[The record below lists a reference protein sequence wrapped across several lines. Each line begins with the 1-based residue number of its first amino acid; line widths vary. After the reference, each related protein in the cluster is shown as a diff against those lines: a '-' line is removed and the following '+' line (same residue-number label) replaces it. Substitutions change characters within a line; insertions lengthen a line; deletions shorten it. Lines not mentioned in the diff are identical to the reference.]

1 MVRVIESSEW
11 PLDVERIQGKTLIN
25 IGVEELVRE
34 DSLYYRYSQ
43 VVLDG
48 NLDSDKVDEV
58 RIQSEKRLIDTKKE
72 QALKVLVVSTD
83 SGKVFYADTDSRLD
97 LQAAL
102 VASEL
107 EGTNETMWKL
117 AEAFEG
123 SRVVSVSVDEIREAV
138 VLALKAKGKLVIQ

>member
-1 MVRVIESSEW
+1 MADLYCDEEVYE
-11 PLDVERIQGKTLIN
+11 LIDKN
-25 IGVEELVRE
+25 
-34 DSLYYRYSQ
+34 
-43 VVLDG
+43 
-48 NLDSDKVDEV
+48 KVDTNGCGAG
-58 RIQSEKRLIDTKKE
+58 ITASLIPKKE

-123 SRVVSVSVDEIREAV
+123 SMVVSVSVDEIREAV